1 MKRVLLL
8 IGALGFVA
16 CVTTNFTLLDP
27 TAQAYPPVPPDS
39 VRIILDVADLDSL
52 EFVRVAVIN
61 AKGSGIYTTESEMF
75 KAMRERAGELGCNA
89 ILMPDLSNPGV
100 VADVASRVVSTEGPC
115 VCVQSTTREGPAAS
129 RRWAGG
135 AAAYWQVR

>member
-8 IGALGFVA
+8 IGALGLVA

-75 KAMRERAGELGCNA
+75 KAMRVRAGELGCNA

-100 VADVASRVVSTEGPC
+100 VVDVAFAIFDTG
-115 VCVQSTTREGPAAS
+115 S
-129 RRWAGG
+129 RRRGEVVG
-135 AAAYWQVR
+135 IRILGPKNEDNFFGKIYTR